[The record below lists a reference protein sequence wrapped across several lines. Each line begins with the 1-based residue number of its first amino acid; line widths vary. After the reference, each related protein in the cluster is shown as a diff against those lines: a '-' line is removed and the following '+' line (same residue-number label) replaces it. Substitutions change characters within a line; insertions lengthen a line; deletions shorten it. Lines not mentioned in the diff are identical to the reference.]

1 MKYVSNT
8 LMMSWCIEEKFSDH
22 VNNIKKVIRRLQEY
36 DIKLKQKKCELFEPC
51 VRYLGRIVSAD
62 GCTIDPAD
70 VAAVVALRETKPRTV
85 GALRKLLGVISYY
98 HQYIRDFSRLTKP
111 LDDLLSAKE
120 CSDQSNKG
128 KEGKEHPK

>member
-1 MKYVSNT
+1 MKYVFNT
-8 LMMSWCIEEKFSDH
+8 L
-22 VNNIKKVIRRLQEY
+22 NNIKKVIRRLQEY

-85 GALRKLLGVISYY
+85 GALRISGVILYGNTTFCNTISSGLKLFNLIIFIITS
-98 HQYIRDFSRLTKP
+98 QTKVIKRYP
-111 LDDLLSAKE
+111 NNS
-120 CSDQSNKG
+120 
-128 KEGKEHPK
+128 

>member
-1 MKYVSNT
+1 MKYVSNS

-36 DIKLKQKKCELFEPC
+36 DIKSKQKKCELFEPC

-62 GCTIDPAD
+62 SCTIDPAD

-85 GALRKLLGVISYY
+85 GALRISGVILYGKDS
-98 HQYIRDFSRLTKP
+98 LPENKKN
-111 LDDLLSAKE
+111 SAHK
-120 CSDQSNKG
+120 
-128 KEGKEHPK
+128 